1 MRRAIIGR
9 TSAQFG
15 AILRDS
21 AQLMLTHSSI
31 PSGDIS
37 ITAAYSANSLD
48 KSEEEVMSSKA
59 TMSRIQGGLL
69 ADGINSLLAALFL
82 TPPNTTFSQNN
93 GVIQITACAS
103 RAAGFACAGW
113 LILLGIFVPI
123 GAFFADIP
131 LCVLGGMV
139 TILFCSIM
147 VGGAPRATRRQFGAI
162 RRNFRR
168 NSAQF
173 GAIRRRFGAIRRN
186 SCPAV

>member
-1 MRRAIIGR
+1 
-9 TSAQFG
+9 
-15 AILRDS
+15 
-21 AQLMLTHSSI
+21 MLTRYSI

-186 SCPAV
+186 SCHAV

>member
-1 MRRAIIGR
+1 
-9 TSAQFG
+9 
-15 AILRDS
+15 
-21 AQLMLTHSSI
+21 
-31 PSGDIS
+31 
-37 ITAAYSANSLD
+37 
-48 KSEEEVMSSKA
+48 MSSKA

-147 VGGAPRATRRQFGAI
+147 VGGAPRNSAAI
-162 RRNFRR
+162 RRP
-168 NSAQF
+168 SAQF
-173 GAIRRRFGAIRRN
+173 GAILARLADAAPAPLQASRCCRSRRRRAA
-186 SCPAV
+186 PT

>member
-1 MRRAIIGR
+1 
-9 TSAQFG
+9 
-15 AILRDS
+15 
-21 AQLMLTHSSI
+21 
-31 PSGDIS
+31 
-37 ITAAYSANSLD
+37 
-48 KSEEEVMSSKA
+48 MSSKA

-103 RAAGFACAGW
+103 RAAGFACAGTPSDAPRTPGAARSSPTPPAHPAPLPSAGW

-147 VGGAPRATRRQFGAI
+147 VGGAPRDSAAFGAIRQFGAI
-162 RRNFRR
+162 RRN
-168 NSAQF
+168 
-173 GAIRRRFGAIRRN
+173 
-186 SCPAV
+186 SCAAL

>member
-1 MRRAIIGR
+1 
-9 TSAQFG
+9 
-15 AILRDS
+15 
-21 AQLMLTHSSI
+21 
-31 PSGDIS
+31 
-37 ITAAYSANSLD
+37 
-48 KSEEEVMSSKA
+48 MSSKA

-103 RAAGFACAGW
+103 RAAGFACAGTPSDAPRTPGAARSSPTPPAHPAPPPSAGW

-147 VGGAPRATRRQFGAI
+147 VGGAPRNSAAI
-162 RRNFRR
+162 RRH
-168 NSAQF
+168 SAQF
-173 GAIRRRFGAIRRN
+173 GAILARLADAAPAPLQASRCCRSRRRRAA
-186 SCPAV
+186 PT

>member
-1 MRRAIIGR
+1 
-9 TSAQFG
+9 
-15 AILRDS
+15 
-21 AQLMLTHSSI
+21 
-31 PSGDIS
+31 
-37 ITAAYSANSLD
+37 
-48 KSEEEVMSSKA
+48 MSSKE

-147 VGGAPRATRRQFGAI
+147 VGGAPRKIGGNPAQLGAI
-162 RRNFRR
+162 RRH
-168 NSAQF
+168 SAQLLPRSLTPP
-173 GAIRRRFGAIRRN
+173 AAPLQASRCCRSRRRRAA
-186 SCPAV
+186 PT